1 MGLKLWQQ
9 HIGGDSDVVQEQWR
23 QHTQMWG
30 ENSGGN
36 TLRCGAGTLAATQ
49 QGRLRRG
56 AWTGE
61 PPITIKRITA

>member
-23 QHTQMWG
+23 LHTQMWS

-36 TLRCGAGTLAATQ
+36 TLMMWGGNIGGNTAGQTQ
-49 QGRLRRG
+49 TWGMDSG
-56 AWTGE
+56 GNSG
-61 PPITIKRITA
+61 IY